1 MPEPRPVVAAIVT
14 SHATVLIA
22 RRNDGKPP
30 WTFIAGEIE
39 PGESPADAAIREVRE
54 ETGLLIHASGE
65 IGHRVHPQ
73 TGRTMVYVAARPT
86 DGTGAV
92 VVDTEDL
99 AEVRWVSLT
108 EAEDLM
114 GGQIF
119 EPVRQHLKQN
129 LKNGNEGQADLPRHS
144 VSAGAA
150 VIREDGRV
158 LAIRRADNGEWAP
171 PGGIVELDE
180 DPRDTVRREVLE
192 ETGVTV
198 EPGQLTGVYKNM
210 RLGVVSLV
218 FRCRPLSGTA
228 HPTEEATQVEWLD
241 RNQITE
247 RMTSAFAI
255 RLTDALDA
263 GEPYVRIHNGRELLG

>member
-1 MPEPRPVVAAIVT
+1 MPEPRLVVAAIVT
-14 SHATVLIA
+14 DHIGVLIA

-39 PGESPADAAIREVRE
+39 PGEAPADAAVREVRE
-54 ETGLLIHASGE
+54 ETGLQIQANGE
-65 IGHRVHPQ
+65 IGRRVHPQ
-73 TGRTMVYVAARPT
+73 TGRTMVYVAARPIH
-86 DGTGAV
+86 GTGAV

-99 AEVRWVSLT
+99 SEVRWVSLT
-108 EAEDLM
+108 EADDLM
-114 GGQIF
+114 GGQVF
-119 EPVRQHLKQN
+119 EPVRQHLKRT
-129 LKNGNEGQADLPRHS
+129 LKNGNEGQGDLPRHS

-171 PGGIVELDE
+171 PGGVVELDE

-210 RLGVVSLV
+210 RLGVVSLF

-228 HPTEEATQVEWLD
+228 HPTEEATK
-241 RNQITE
+241 
-247 RMTSAFAI
+247 S
-255 RLTDALDA
+255 
-263 GEPYVRIHNGRELLG
+263 NGSTATRSPNE